1 MSRRE
6 IRLDAVPALP
16 RLYAEAV
23 AHQIRN
29 QLTRSGGRGGDLV
42 LPDVEHAVSGV
53 RPERERLEAYQAL
66 VGDTVRSTLPSVF
79 VHGTVFPVAMSVLAA
94 RNFPLPLLGMVHLS
108 NQVEHLR
115 PIGVD
120 ETLDVR
126 AWAQKLRNHHA
137 GTVVDVVCEASIDGD
152 VVWVGTST
160 YLAKGVWS
168 GPKPERRGDREPFTA
183 PRQTGA
189 WRLGAGTGRE
199 YAAVLGDYNPIHLG
213 ALPAR
218 ALGMKRQIAHGMFLA
233 GKALAQTA
241 PRAGGYHW
249 DIVFEAPVLLP
260 STVAFGVTTT
270 DALLS
275 FEGWNA
281 ATGRRHFRGAVR
293 PL

>member
-1 MSRRE
+1 MSRRD

-16 RLYAEAV
+16 RLYAEAL
-23 AHQIRN
+23 AN
-29 QLTRSGGRGGDLV
+29 QVRTKLTGSSGALA
-42 LPDVEHAVSGV
+42 LPEVEHTVDGV
-53 RPERERLEAYQAL
+53 RADMPRLEAYQQL
-66 VGDTVRSTLPSVF
+66 VGDTVRPTLPSVF
-79 VHGTVFPVAMSVLAA
+79 VHGTIFPVAMSVLAA
-94 RNFPLPLLGMVHLS
+94 RGFPLPLLGMVHLS

-120 ETLDVR
+120 EALDVR
-126 AWAQKLRNHHA
+126 AWAEKLRDHQA
-137 GTVVDVVCEASIDGD
+137 GTAVDVVCEASVGGE

-160 YLAKGVWS
+160 YLAKGIWA
-168 GPKPERRGDREPFTA
+168 GQRPERRRDRPEFVA
-183 PRQTGA
+183 PVQTGA
-189 WRLGAGTGRE
+189 WRLGAGAGRD

-241 PRAGGYHW
+241 PREGGYHW

-260 STVAFGVTTT
+260 STVSFGVSST
-270 DALLS
+270 DRLRS

-281 ATGRRHFRGAVR
+281 RSGRRHFHGAVR

>member
-6 IRLDAVPALP
+6 VRLASVPALP
-16 RLYAEAV
+16 RLYAEALG
-23 AHQIRN
+23 N
-29 QLTRSGGRGGDLV
+29 QVRAKLTGSSGSLV
-42 LPDVEHAVSGV
+42 LPEVEHSVTGV
-53 RPERERLEAYQAL
+53 RAELSRLEAYQQL
-66 VGDTVRSTLPSVF
+66 VGDTVRGTLPSVF

-94 RNFPLPLLGMVHLS
+94 RDFPLPLLGMVHLS

-115 PIGVD
+115 PIRVD

-126 AWAQKLRNHHA
+126 AWAEKLRDHHA
-137 GTVVDVVCEASIDGD
+137 GTAVDVVCEASVGGE

-160 YLAKGVWS
+160 YLAKGVWA
-168 GPKPERRGDREPFTA
+168 GQRPERRGDRPEFVA
-183 PRQTGA
+183 PVQTGA
-189 WRLGAGTGRE
+189 WRLGAGAGRD

-213 ALPAR
+213 ALPAK

-241 PRAGGYHW
+241 PRDGGYHW

-260 STVAFGVTTT
+260 STVSFGVASTRK
-270 DALLS
+270 LMS
-275 FEGWNA
+275 FQGWNA
-281 ATGRRHFRGAVR
+281 RSGRRHFHGAVH